1 MTHDYDIIIVGG
13 GAVGAA
19 LACALSNRKGN
30 NKGNSSLRIAVIEVV
45 SSKSDIQPSYD
56 DRGLSISLSSKN
68 ILDNLG
74 LWKNISP
81 NSNPIKNIHVSDQ
94 HHFGFVRMDAKSM
107 NVPALGHIVLARELG
122 KALATTMTSPSLLH
136 GRRSTPALAV
146 IRSFRWRGSGQ
157 ITRR

>member
-19 LACALSNRKGN
+19 LACALSNNRC
-30 NKGNSSLRIAVIEVV
+30 NSKLQIAVVEAV
-45 SSKSDIQPSYD
+45 SSKSNIQPSYD

-74 LWKNISP
+74 LWKDISP
-81 NSNPIKNIHVSDQ
+81 ASNPIKNIHVSDQ
-94 HHFGFVRMDAKSM
+94 HHFGFVRMQAKAM

-122 KALATTMTSPSLLH
+122 KALMEKY
-136 GRRSTPALAV
+136 
-146 IRSFRWRGSGQ
+146 RGCKQYQFFMSCNGY
-157 ITRR
+157 